1 MPACTYSEFCH
12 IFHVY
17 STEASLF
24 EVEQLSNSNV
34 ALKAPNGKYVTIK
47 MTGALNCSSDACGDK
62 EKFRVCDFDDW
73 VFLTTLHLVL
83 FLCQNLLVSIWSCFF
98 LAGHVGVRI
107 SIPHSFLRRT
117 YLPNNVIFFYATHT
131 VQTTTREHI
140 QTIPPS
146 EIRKISTHGWDS
158 VIMKNIW

>member
-12 IFHVY
+12 IFYVY

-83 FLCQNLLVSIWSCFF
+83 FLCQHLLVCIWSCFF
-98 LAGHVGVRI
+98 LAGHVGVGYQ
-107 SIPHSFLRRT
+107 FLT
-117 YLPNNVIFFYATHT
+117 LLSAEHT
-131 VQTTTREHI
+131 CQTMLYYVCN
-140 QTIPPS
+140 
-146 EIRKISTHGWDS
+146 THGA
-158 VIMKNIW
+158 NYY

>member
-12 IFHVY
+12 IFYVY

-24 EVEQLSNSNV
+24 EVEQRSNSNV

-73 VFLTTLHLVL
+73 VFLTTLHLML
-83 FLCQNLLVSIWSCFF
+83 FLYRHLLVCIWSPVINFS
-98 LAGHVGVRI
+98 LVLRSEERRVGKECR
-107 SIPHSFLRRT
+107 SRWSPYH
-117 YLPNNVIFFYATHT
+117 
-131 VQTTTREHI
+131 
-140 QTIPPS
+140 
-146 EIRKISTHGWDS
+146 
-158 VIMKNIW
+158 